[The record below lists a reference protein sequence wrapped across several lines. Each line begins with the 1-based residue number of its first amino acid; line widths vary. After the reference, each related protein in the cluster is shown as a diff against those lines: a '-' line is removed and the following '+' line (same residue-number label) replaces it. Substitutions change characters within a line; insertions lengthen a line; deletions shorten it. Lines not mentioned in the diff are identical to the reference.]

1 MKKVQDNM
9 GNYEHYKMYKS
20 GKNWV
25 YSAITVGMIATGVS
39 FITTNVHA
47 DTIKDNIQQSEQI
60 SSSKQTGQ
68 QSTVSLQTK
77 DNASSKENNLA
88 SSTNQSIN
96 ASNKEVTTASKAT
109 NETAS
114 ELGNRSNI
122 KNNSVN
128 AQKDSANTTNISN
141 NNKAGRITS
150 SLKNE
155 ANLKSD
161 SLNGERNST
170 SKQDT
175 PNNNVTAKVSSF
187 GIDQTKQRNNALVA
201 SKKINNDKQNMLSN
215 SNSGATAKVAINNND
230 SKKLTNN
237 IKNRSDVPARYLANA
252 KVKGPFTA
260 GVNQIIPFEAFGGD
274 GMLTRLLLNGSEKAA
289 WSDNGAGKNAAISPI
304 TGLKAGEYFYEV
316 DLGGNAKGKEGQA
329 LLDQLRSNGTKTY
342 DATVKIYG
350 VGADG
355 KADTTK
361 VVATKTGLKLSV
373 AGLTSNVKNTTKV
386 PAQYLANAKAK
397 GPFTA
402 GVNQVIPFEAF
413 GGDGMLT
420 RLLLNGSEKAAW
432 SDNGT
437 GKNAA
442 ISPITGLKAGEYFY
456 EVDLGGN
463 AKGKEGQ
470 ALLDQLRSNGT
481 KTYDATVKIYGVG
494 ADGKAD
500 TTKVV
505 ATKTGLKLSV
515 AGLTSNVKN
524 TTKVPAQYLANAK
537 AKGPFTAGVNQVIPF
552 EAFGGDGM
560 LTRLLLNG
568 SEKAAWSDNGTGK
581 NAAILP
587 ITGLKA
593 GEYFYEVDLGGNA
606 KGKEGQALLDQ
617 LRSNGT
623 KTYDATVKIYEVGAD
638 GKADTTKVVATKK
651 GLRITINVGKNNIT
665 TSESKN
671 NITDVQKFTSKNN
684 KEKQSNKNSTISGM
698 KETQSGKTNNSLMT
712 TNTNV
717 KKTDNRRMP
726 DQNNSHILNREVS
739 KNHSDKMDIQKESM
753 LPQTGEK
760 SNSILNIIGIALLG
774 LVALVGSVF
783 KLGKKKSD

>member
-1 MKKVQDNM
+1 MKKVQDNQ
-9 GNYEHYKMYKS
+9 GSIESYKRYKMYKS

-25 YSAITVGMIATGVS
+25 YSAIAVGTIATGIS
-39 FITTNVHA
+39 FTTTNVHA
-47 DTIKDNIQQSEQI
+47 DSIKNNIQQSEQI
-60 SSSKQTGQ
+60 SSSKQTEQ

-77 DNASSKENNLA
+77 DNTSSKENNPTSLMKPNT
-88 SSTNQSIN
+88 SD
-96 ASNKEVTTASKAT
+96 KEVTTANKT
-109 NETAS
+109 TKEKAS

-122 KNNSVN
+122 KNNAVN
-128 AQKDSANTTNISN
+128 AQKAPADATNISN
-141 NNKAGRITS
+141 DNKAGRITS
-150 SLKNE
+150 SLKNG
-155 ANLKSD
+155 ANLKGD

-187 GIDQTKQRNNALVA
+187 GIDQTKQRNNALVT
-201 SKKINNDKQNMLSN
+201 SKKITNNKQNMLSN
-215 SNSGATAKVAINNND
+215 SNSGVTVKTAKVALNNND

-237 IKNRSDVPARYLANA
+237 IKNRSD
-252 KVKGPFTA
+252 
-260 GVNQIIPFEAFGGD
+260 
-274 GMLTRLLLNGSEKAA
+274 
-289 WSDNGAGKNAAISPI
+289 
-304 TGLKAGEYFYEV
+304 
-316 DLGGNAKGKEGQA
+316 
-329 LLDQLRSNGTKTY
+329 
-342 DATVKIYG
+342 
-350 VGADG
+350 
-355 KADTTK
+355 
-361 VVATKTGLKLSV
+361 
-373 AGLTSNVKNTTKV
+373 
-386 PAQYLANAKAK
+386 
-397 GPFTA
+397 
-402 GVNQVIPFEAF
+402 
-413 GGDGMLT
+413 
-420 RLLLNGSEKAAW
+420 
-432 SDNGT
+432 
-437 GKNAA
+437 
-442 ISPITGLKAGEYFY
+442 
-456 EVDLGGN
+456 
-463 AKGKEGQ
+463 
-470 ALLDQLRSNGT
+470 
-481 KTYDATVKIYGVG
+481 
-494 ADGKAD
+494 
-500 TTKVV
+500 
-505 ATKTGLKLSV
+505 
-515 AGLTSNVKN
+515 
-524 TTKVPAQYLANAK
+524 VPAQYLANAK

-623 KTYDATVKIYEVGAD
+623 KTYDATVKIYGIGAD

>member
-1 MKKVQDNM
+1 MKKSQDNM
-9 GNYEHYKMYKS
+9 GNYERYKMYKS
-20 GKNWV
+20 GKNWT
-25 YSAITVGMIATGVS
+25 YSAIAVGMIATGIS
-39 FITTNVHA
+39 FTTTNVHA

-60 SSSKQTGQ
+60 SSSKQTEQ

-77 DNASSKENNLA
+77 DNASSKENNSA

-128 AQKDSANTTNISN
+128 EQKNSANTTNISN
-141 NNKAGRITS
+141 DDKAGRITS

-161 SLNGERNST
+161 SLNRGRNST

-175 PNNNVTAKVSSF
+175 PNNVTAKVGSF
-187 GIDQTKQRNNALVA
+187 RIDQTKQRNNAFIA
-201 SKKINNDKQNMLSN
+201 SKKITNSKQNMLSN
-215 SNSGATAKVAINNND
+215 SNSGATTKVAINNND

-237 IKNRSDVPARYLANA
+237 IKNISEVPA
-252 KVKGPFTA
+252 K
-260 GVNQIIPFEAFGGD
+260 
-274 GMLTRLLLNGSEKAA
+274 
-289 WSDNGAGKNAAISPI
+289 
-304 TGLKAGEYFYEV
+304 
-316 DLGGNAKGKEGQA
+316 
-329 LLDQLRSNGTKTY
+329 
-342 DATVKIYG
+342 
-350 VGADG
+350 
-355 KADTTK
+355 
-361 VVATKTGLKLSV
+361 
-373 AGLTSNVKNTTKV
+373 
-386 PAQYLANAKAK
+386 YLANAKAK

-437 GKNAA
+437 EKNAA
-442 ISPITGLKAGEYFY
+442 ILPITGLKAGEYFY
-456 EVDLGGN
+456 EVDLDGN
-463 AKGKEGQ
+463 VKGKEGQ

-500 TTKVV
+500 TSKVV
-505 ATKTGLKLSV
+505 ATKTGLKINV

-524 TTKVPAQYLANAK
+524 TIEVPAKYLANAK

-568 SEKAAWSDNGTGK
+568 SEKAAWSDNGTEK

-593 GEYFYEVDLGGNA
+593 GEYFYEVDLDGNV

-623 KTYDATVKIYEVGAD
+623 KTYDATVKIYGVGAD
-638 GKADTTKVVATKK
+638 GKADTSKVVATKT

-671 NITDVQKFTSKNN
+671 NITDVQKFTSKSN
-684 KEKQSNKNSTISGM
+684 KEKQSNKISTISEM
-698 KETQSGKTNNSLMT
+698 KETRSGKTNNSLII

-717 KKTDNRRMP
+717 KKADNRRMP
-726 DQNNSHILNREVS
+726 DQNNSHILNSEVS
-739 KNHSDKMDIQKESM
+739 QNHSDKMDIQKESM

-760 SNSILNIIGIALLG
+760 SNSFLNVIGIALLG

-783 KLGKKKSD
+783 KLGKKKDD

>member
-1 MKKVQDNM
+1 M
-9 GNYEHYKMYKS
+9 GNYERYKMYKS
-20 GKNWV
+20 GKNWT
-25 YSAITVGMIATGVS
+25 YSAIAVGMIATGIS
-39 FITTNVHA
+39 FTTTNVHA

-60 SSSKQTGQ
+60 SSSKQTEQ

-77 DNASSKENNLA
+77 DNASSKENNSA

-128 AQKDSANTTNISN
+128 EQKNSANTTNISN
-141 NNKAGRITS
+141 DDKAGRITS

-161 SLNGERNST
+161 SLNRGRNST

-175 PNNNVTAKVSSF
+175 PNNVTAKVGSF
-187 GIDQTKQRNNALVA
+187 RIDQTKQRNNAFIA
-201 SKKINNDKQNMLSN
+201 SKKITNSKQNMLSN
-215 SNSGATAKVAINNND
+215 SNSGATTKVAINNND

-237 IKNRSDVPARYLANA
+237 IKNISEVPA
-252 KVKGPFTA
+252 K
-260 GVNQIIPFEAFGGD
+260 
-274 GMLTRLLLNGSEKAA
+274 
-289 WSDNGAGKNAAISPI
+289 
-304 TGLKAGEYFYEV
+304 
-316 DLGGNAKGKEGQA
+316 
-329 LLDQLRSNGTKTY
+329 
-342 DATVKIYG
+342 
-350 VGADG
+350 
-355 KADTTK
+355 
-361 VVATKTGLKLSV
+361 
-373 AGLTSNVKNTTKV
+373 
-386 PAQYLANAKAK
+386 YLANAKAK

-437 GKNAA
+437 EKNAA
-442 ISPITGLKAGEYFY
+442 ILPITGLKAGEYFY
-456 EVDLGGN
+456 EVDLDGN
-463 AKGKEGQ
+463 VKGKEGQ

-500 TTKVV
+500 TSKVV
-505 ATKTGLKLSV
+505 ATKTGLKINV

-524 TTKVPAQYLANAK
+524 TIEVPAKYLANAK

-568 SEKAAWSDNGTGK
+568 SEKAAWSDNGTEK

-593 GEYFYEVDLGGNA
+593 GEYFYEVDLDGNV

-623 KTYDATVKIYEVGAD
+623 KTYDATVKIYGVGAD
-638 GKADTTKVVATKK
+638 GKADTSKVVATKT

-671 NITDVQKFTSKNN
+671 NITDVQKFTSKSN
-684 KEKQSNKNSTISGM
+684 KEKQSNKISTISEM
-698 KETQSGKTNNSLMT
+698 KETRSGKTNNSLII

-717 KKTDNRRMP
+717 KKADNRRMP
-726 DQNNSHILNREVS
+726 DQNNSHILNSEVS
-739 KNHSDKMDIQKESM
+739 QNHSDKMDIQKESM

-760 SNSILNIIGIALLG
+760 SNSFLNVIGIALLG

-783 KLGKKKSD
+783 KLGKKKDD

>member
-201 SKKINNDKQNMLSN
+201 SKKITNDKQNMLSN

-260 GVNQIIPFEAFGGD
+260 GVNQI
-274 GMLTRLLLNGSEKAA
+274 
-289 WSDNGAGKNAAISPI
+289 
-304 TGLKAGEYFYEV
+304 
-316 DLGGNAKGKEGQA
+316 
-329 LLDQLRSNGTKTY
+329 
-342 DATVKIYG
+342 
-350 VGADG
+350 
-355 KADTTK
+355 
-361 VVATKTGLKLSV
+361 
-373 AGLTSNVKNTTKV
+373 
-386 PAQYLANAKAK
+386 
-397 GPFTA
+397 
-402 GVNQVIPFEAF
+402 IPFEAF

-783 KLGKKKSD
+783 KLGKKKSN

>member
-1 MKKVQDNM
+1 MKKSQDNM
-9 GNYEHYKMYKS
+9 GNYERYKMYKS
-20 GKNWV
+20 GKNWT
-25 YSAITVGMIATGVS
+25 YSAIAVGMIATGIG
-39 FITTNVHA
+39 FTTTNVHA

-60 SSSKQTGQ
+60 SSSKQTEQ

-77 DNASSKENNLA
+77 DNASSKENNSA

-128 AQKDSANTTNISN
+128 EQKNPANTTNISN
-141 NNKAGRITS
+141 DDKAGRIIS

-161 SLNGERNST
+161 SLNRGRNST

-175 PNNNVTAKVSSF
+175 PNNVTAKVGSF
-187 GIDQTKQRNNALVA
+187 RIDQTKQRNNAFVA
-201 SKKINNDKQNMLSN
+201 SKKITNSKQNMLSN
-215 SNSGATAKVAINNND
+215 SNSGATTKVAINNND

-237 IKNRSDVPARYLANA
+237 IKNISEVPA
-252 KVKGPFTA
+252 K
-260 GVNQIIPFEAFGGD
+260 
-274 GMLTRLLLNGSEKAA
+274 
-289 WSDNGAGKNAAISPI
+289 
-304 TGLKAGEYFYEV
+304 
-316 DLGGNAKGKEGQA
+316 
-329 LLDQLRSNGTKTY
+329 
-342 DATVKIYG
+342 
-350 VGADG
+350 
-355 KADTTK
+355 
-361 VVATKTGLKLSV
+361 
-373 AGLTSNVKNTTKV
+373 
-386 PAQYLANAKAK
+386 YLANAKAK

-437 GKNAA
+437 EKNAA
-442 ISPITGLKAGEYFY
+442 ILPINGLKAGEYFY
-456 EVDLGGN
+456 EVDLDGN

-500 TTKVV
+500 TSKVV
-505 ATKTGLKLSV
+505 ATKTGLKINV
-515 AGLTSNVKN
+515 AGLTSNVKD
-524 TTKVPAQYLANAK
+524 TIEVPAKYLANAK

-593 GEYFYEVDLGGNA
+593 GEYFYEVDLDGNA

-623 KTYDATVKIYEVGAD
+623 KTYDATVKIYGVGAD
-638 GKADTTKVVATKK
+638 GKADTSKVVATKT

-671 NITDVQKFTSKNN
+671 NITDVQKFTSKSN
-684 KEKQSNKNSTISGM
+684 KEKQSNKISTISEI
-698 KETQSGKTNNSLMT
+698 KETRSGKTNNSLII

-717 KKTDNRRMP
+717 KKADNRRMP
-726 DQNNSHILNREVS
+726 DQNNSHILNSEVS
-739 KNHSDKMDIQKESM
+739 QNHSDKMDIQKESM

-760 SNSILNIIGIALLG
+760 SNSFLNVIGIALLG

-783 KLGKKKSD
+783 KLGKKKDD

>member
-1 MKKVQDNM
+1 MKKSQDNM
-9 GNYEHYKMYKS
+9 GNYERYKMYKS
-20 GKNWV
+20 GKNWT
-25 YSAITVGMIATGVS
+25 YSAIAVGMIATGIG
-39 FITTNVHA
+39 FTTTNVHA

-60 SSSKQTGQ
+60 SSSKQTEQ

-77 DNASSKENNLA
+77 DNASSKENNSA

-128 AQKDSANTTNISN
+128 EQKNSANTTNISN
-141 NNKAGRITS
+141 DDKAGRITS

-161 SLNGERNST
+161 SLNRGRNST

-175 PNNNVTAKVSSF
+175 PNNVTAKVGSF
-187 GIDQTKQRNNALVA
+187 RIDQTKQRNNAFVA
-201 SKKINNDKQNMLSN
+201 SKKITNSKQNMLSN
-215 SNSGATAKVAINNND
+215 SNSGATTKVAINNND

-237 IKNRSDVPARYLANA
+237 IKNISEVPA
-252 KVKGPFTA
+252 K
-260 GVNQIIPFEAFGGD
+260 
-274 GMLTRLLLNGSEKAA
+274 
-289 WSDNGAGKNAAISPI
+289 
-304 TGLKAGEYFYEV
+304 
-316 DLGGNAKGKEGQA
+316 
-329 LLDQLRSNGTKTY
+329 
-342 DATVKIYG
+342 
-350 VGADG
+350 
-355 KADTTK
+355 
-361 VVATKTGLKLSV
+361 
-373 AGLTSNVKNTTKV
+373 
-386 PAQYLANAKAK
+386 YLANAKAK

-437 GKNAA
+437 EKNAA
-442 ISPITGLKAGEYFY
+442 ILPINGLKAGEYFY
-456 EVDLGGN
+456 EVDLDGN
-463 AKGKEGQ
+463 VKGKEGQ

-500 TTKVV
+500 TSKVV
-505 ATKTGLKLSV
+505 ATKTGLKINV
-515 AGLTSNVKN
+515 AGLTSNVKD
-524 TTKVPAQYLANAK
+524 TIEVPAKYLANAK

-568 SEKAAWSDNGTGK
+568 SEKAAWSDNGTEK

-587 ITGLKA
+587 INGLKA
-593 GEYFYEVDLGGNA
+593 GEYFYEVDLDGNV

-623 KTYDATVKIYEVGAD
+623 KTYDATVKIYGVGAD
-638 GKADTTKVVATKK
+638 GKADTSKVVATKT

-671 NITDVQKFTSKNN
+671 NITDVQKFTSKSN
-684 KEKQSNKNSTISGM
+684 KEKQSNKISTISEM
-698 KETQSGKTNNSLMT
+698 KETRSGKTNNSLII

-717 KKTDNRRMP
+717 KKADNRRMP
-726 DQNNSHILNREVS
+726 DQNNSHILNSEVS
-739 KNHSDKMDIQKESM
+739 QNHSDKMDIQKESM

-760 SNSILNIIGIALLG
+760 SNSFLNVIGIALLG

-783 KLGKKKSD
+783 KLGKKKDD

>member
-1 MKKVQDNM
+1 MKKSQDNM
-9 GNYEHYKMYKS
+9 GNYERYKMYKS
-20 GKNWV
+20 GKNWT
-25 YSAITVGMIATGVS
+25 YSAIAVGMIATGIG
-39 FITTNVHA
+39 FTTTNVHA

-60 SSSKQTGQ
+60 SSSKQTEQ

-77 DNASSKENNLA
+77 DNASSKENNSA

-128 AQKDSANTTNISN
+128 EQKNSANTTNISN
-141 NNKAGRITS
+141 DDKAGRITS

-161 SLNGERNST
+161 SLNRGRNST

-175 PNNNVTAKVSSF
+175 PNNVTAKVGSF
-187 GIDQTKQRNNALVA
+187 RIDQTKQRNNAFVA
-201 SKKINNDKQNMLSN
+201 SKKITNSKQNMLSN
-215 SNSGATAKVAINNND
+215 SNSGATTKVAINNND

-237 IKNRSDVPARYLANA
+237 IKNISEVPA
-252 KVKGPFTA
+252 K
-260 GVNQIIPFEAFGGD
+260 
-274 GMLTRLLLNGSEKAA
+274 
-289 WSDNGAGKNAAISPI
+289 
-304 TGLKAGEYFYEV
+304 
-316 DLGGNAKGKEGQA
+316 
-329 LLDQLRSNGTKTY
+329 
-342 DATVKIYG
+342 
-350 VGADG
+350 
-355 KADTTK
+355 
-361 VVATKTGLKLSV
+361 
-373 AGLTSNVKNTTKV
+373 
-386 PAQYLANAKAK
+386 YLANAKAK

-437 GKNAA
+437 EKNAA
-442 ISPITGLKAGEYFY
+442 ILPINGLKAGEYFY
-456 EVDLGGN
+456 EVDLDGN
-463 AKGKEGQ
+463 VKGKEGQ

-500 TTKVV
+500 TSKVV
-505 ATKTGLKLSV
+505 ATKTGLKINV
-515 AGLTSNVKN
+515 AGLTSNVKD
-524 TTKVPAQYLANAK
+524 TIEVPAKYLANAK

-587 ITGLKA
+587 INGLKA
-593 GEYFYEVDLGGNA
+593 GEYFYEVDLDGNV

-623 KTYDATVKIYEVGAD
+623 KTYDATVKIYGVGAD
-638 GKADTTKVVATKK
+638 GKADTSKVVATKT

-671 NITDVQKFTSKNN
+671 NITDVQKFTSKSN
-684 KEKQSNKNSTISGM
+684 KEKQSNKISTISEM
-698 KETQSGKTNNSLMT
+698 KETRSGKTNNSLII

-717 KKTDNRRMP
+717 KKADNRRMP
-726 DQNNSHILNREVS
+726 DQNNSHILNSEVS
-739 KNHSDKMDIQKESM
+739 QNHSDKMDIQKESM

-760 SNSILNIIGIALLG
+760 SNSFLNVIGIALLG

-783 KLGKKKSD
+783 KLGKKKDD

>member
-1 MKKVQDNM
+1 MKKSQDNM
-9 GNYEHYKMYKS
+9 GNYERYKMYKS
-20 GKNWV
+20 GKNWT
-25 YSAITVGMIATGVS
+25 YSAIAVGMIATGIG
-39 FITTNVHA
+39 FTTTNVHA

-60 SSSKQTGQ
+60 SSSKQTEQ

-77 DNASSKENNLA
+77 DNASSKENNSA

-128 AQKDSANTTNISN
+128 EQKNPANTTNISN
-141 NNKAGRITS
+141 DDKAGRIIS

-161 SLNGERNST
+161 SLNRGRNST

-175 PNNNVTAKVSSF
+175 PNNVTAKVGSF
-187 GIDQTKQRNNALVA
+187 RIDQTKQRNNAFVA
-201 SKKINNDKQNMLSN
+201 SKKITNSKQNMLSN
-215 SNSGATAKVAINNND
+215 SNSGATTKVAINNND

-237 IKNRSDVPARYLANA
+237 IKNISEVPA
-252 KVKGPFTA
+252 K
-260 GVNQIIPFEAFGGD
+260 
-274 GMLTRLLLNGSEKAA
+274 
-289 WSDNGAGKNAAISPI
+289 
-304 TGLKAGEYFYEV
+304 
-316 DLGGNAKGKEGQA
+316 
-329 LLDQLRSNGTKTY
+329 
-342 DATVKIYG
+342 
-350 VGADG
+350 
-355 KADTTK
+355 
-361 VVATKTGLKLSV
+361 
-373 AGLTSNVKNTTKV
+373 
-386 PAQYLANAKAK
+386 YLANAKAK

-437 GKNAA
+437 EKNAA
-442 ISPITGLKAGEYFY
+442 ILPINGLKAGEYFY
-456 EVDLGGN
+456 EVDLDGN

-500 TTKVV
+500 TSKVV
-505 ATKTGLKLSV
+505 ATKTGLKINV
-515 AGLTSNVKN
+515 AGLTSNVKD
-524 TTKVPAQYLANAK
+524 TIEVPAKYLANAK

-552 EAFGGDGM
+552 KAFGGDGM

-568 SEKAAWSDNGTGK
+568 SEKAAWSDNGTEK

-587 ITGLKA
+587 INGLKA
-593 GEYFYEVDLGGNA
+593 GEYFYEVDLDGNA

-623 KTYDATVKIYEVGAD
+623 KTYDATVKIYGVGAD
-638 GKADTTKVVATKK
+638 GKADTSKVVATKT

-671 NITDVQKFTSKNN
+671 NITDVQKFTSKSN
-684 KEKQSNKNSTISGM
+684 KEKQSNKISTISEM
-698 KETQSGKTNNSLMT
+698 KETRSGKTNNSLII

-717 KKTDNRRMP
+717 KKADNRRMP
-726 DQNNSHILNREVS
+726 DQNNSHILNSEVS
-739 KNHSDKMDIQKESM
+739 QNHSDKMDIQKESM

-760 SNSILNIIGIALLG
+760 SNSFLNVIGIALLG

-783 KLGKKKSD
+783 KLGKKKDD

>member
-1 MKKVQDNM
+1 M
-9 GNYEHYKMYKS
+9 GNYERYKMYKS
-20 GKNWV
+20 GKNWT
-25 YSAITVGMIATGVS
+25 YSAIAVGMIATGIG
-39 FITTNVHA
+39 FTTTNVHA

-60 SSSKQTGQ
+60 SSSKQTEQ

-77 DNASSKENNLA
+77 DNASSKENNSA

-128 AQKDSANTTNISN
+128 EQKNSANTTNISN
-141 NNKAGRITS
+141 DDKAGRITS

-161 SLNGERNST
+161 SLNRGRNST

-175 PNNNVTAKVSSF
+175 PNNVTAKVGSF
-187 GIDQTKQRNNALVA
+187 RIDQTKQRNNAFVA
-201 SKKINNDKQNMLSN
+201 SKKITNSKQNMLSN
-215 SNSGATAKVAINNND
+215 SNSGATTKVAINNND

-237 IKNRSDVPARYLANA
+237 IKNISEVPA
-252 KVKGPFTA
+252 K
-260 GVNQIIPFEAFGGD
+260 
-274 GMLTRLLLNGSEKAA
+274 
-289 WSDNGAGKNAAISPI
+289 
-304 TGLKAGEYFYEV
+304 
-316 DLGGNAKGKEGQA
+316 
-329 LLDQLRSNGTKTY
+329 
-342 DATVKIYG
+342 
-350 VGADG
+350 
-355 KADTTK
+355 
-361 VVATKTGLKLSV
+361 
-373 AGLTSNVKNTTKV
+373 
-386 PAQYLANAKAK
+386 YLANAKAK

-437 GKNAA
+437 EKNAA
-442 ISPITGLKAGEYFY
+442 ILPITGLKAGEYFY
-456 EVDLGGN
+456 EVDLDGN
-463 AKGKEGQ
+463 VKGKEGQ

-500 TTKVV
+500 TSKVV
-505 ATKTGLKLSV
+505 ATKTGLKINV
-515 AGLTSNVKN
+515 AGLTSNVKD
-524 TTKVPAQYLANAK
+524 TIEVPAKYLANAK

-568 SEKAAWSDNGTGK
+568 SEKAAWSDNGTEK

-593 GEYFYEVDLGGNA
+593 GEYFYEVDLDGNV

-623 KTYDATVKIYEVGAD
+623 KTYDATVKIYGVGAD
-638 GKADTTKVVATKK
+638 GKADTSKVVATKT

-671 NITDVQKFTSKNN
+671 NITDVQKFTSKSN
-684 KEKQSNKNSTISGM
+684 KEKQSNKISTISEM
-698 KETQSGKTNNSLMT
+698 KETRSGKTNNSLII

-717 KKTDNRRMP
+717 KKADNRRMP
-726 DQNNSHILNREVS
+726 DQNNSHILNSEVS
-739 KNHSDKMDIQKESM
+739 QNHSDKMDIQKESM

-760 SNSILNIIGIALLG
+760 SNSFLNVIGIALLG

-783 KLGKKKSD
+783 KLGKKKDD

>member
-1 MKKVQDNM
+1 M
-9 GNYEHYKMYKS
+9 GNYERYKIYKS
-20 GKNWV
+20 GKNWT
-25 YSAITVGMIATGVS
+25 YSAIAVGMIATGIG
-39 FITTNVHA
+39 FTTTNVHA

-60 SSSKQTGQ
+60 SSSKQTEQ

-77 DNASSKENNLA
+77 DNASSKENNSA

-128 AQKDSANTTNISN
+128 EQKNPANTTNISN
-141 NNKAGRITS
+141 DDKAGRIIS

-161 SLNGERNST
+161 SLNRGRNST

-175 PNNNVTAKVSSF
+175 PNNVTAKVGSF
-187 GIDQTKQRNNALVA
+187 RIDQTKQRNNAFVA
-201 SKKINNDKQNMLSN
+201 SKKITNSKQNMLSN
-215 SNSGATAKVAINNND
+215 SNSGATTKVAINNND

-237 IKNRSDVPARYLANA
+237 IKNISEVPA
-252 KVKGPFTA
+252 K
-260 GVNQIIPFEAFGGD
+260 
-274 GMLTRLLLNGSEKAA
+274 
-289 WSDNGAGKNAAISPI
+289 
-304 TGLKAGEYFYEV
+304 
-316 DLGGNAKGKEGQA
+316 
-329 LLDQLRSNGTKTY
+329 
-342 DATVKIYG
+342 
-350 VGADG
+350 
-355 KADTTK
+355 
-361 VVATKTGLKLSV
+361 
-373 AGLTSNVKNTTKV
+373 
-386 PAQYLANAKAK
+386 YLANAKAK

-437 GKNAA
+437 EKNAA
-442 ISPITGLKAGEYFY
+442 ILPINGLKAGEYFY
-456 EVDLGGN
+456 EVDLDGN

-500 TTKVV
+500 TSKVV
-505 ATKTGLKLSV
+505 ATKTGLKINV
-515 AGLTSNVKN
+515 AGLTSNVKD
-524 TTKVPAQYLANAK
+524 TIEVPAKYLANAK

-568 SEKAAWSDNGTGK
+568 SEKAAWSDNGTEK

-587 ITGLKA
+587 INGLKA
-593 GEYFYEVDLGGNA
+593 GEYFYEVDLDGNA

-623 KTYDATVKIYEVGAD
+623 KTYDATVKIYGVGAD
-638 GKADTTKVVATKK
+638 GKADTSKVVATKT

-671 NITDVQKFTSKNN
+671 NITDVQKFTSKSN
-684 KEKQSNKNSTISGM
+684 KEKQSNKISTISEM
-698 KETQSGKTNNSLMT
+698 KETRSGKTNNSLII

-717 KKTDNRRMP
+717 KKADNRRMP
-726 DQNNSHILNREVS
+726 DQNNSHILNSEVS
-739 KNHSDKMDIQKESM
+739 QNHSDKMDIQKESM

-760 SNSILNIIGIALLG
+760 SNSFLNVIGIALLG

-783 KLGKKKSD
+783 KLGKKKDD

>member
-1 MKKVQDNM
+1 M
-9 GNYEHYKMYKS
+9 GNYERYKMYKS
-20 GKNWV
+20 GKNWT
-25 YSAITVGMIATGVS
+25 YSAIAVGMIATGIG
-39 FITTNVHA
+39 FTTTNVHA

-60 SSSKQTGQ
+60 SSSKQTEQ

-77 DNASSKENNLA
+77 DNASSKENNSA

-128 AQKDSANTTNISN
+128 EQKNPANTTNISN
-141 NNKAGRITS
+141 DDKAGRIIS

-161 SLNGERNST
+161 SLNRGRNST

-175 PNNNVTAKVSSF
+175 PNNVTAKVGSF
-187 GIDQTKQRNNALVA
+187 RIDQTKQRNNAFVA
-201 SKKINNDKQNMLSN
+201 SKKITNSKQNMLSN
-215 SNSGATAKVAINNND
+215 SNSGATTKVAINNND

-237 IKNRSDVPARYLANA
+237 IKNISEVPA
-252 KVKGPFTA
+252 K
-260 GVNQIIPFEAFGGD
+260 
-274 GMLTRLLLNGSEKAA
+274 
-289 WSDNGAGKNAAISPI
+289 
-304 TGLKAGEYFYEV
+304 
-316 DLGGNAKGKEGQA
+316 
-329 LLDQLRSNGTKTY
+329 
-342 DATVKIYG
+342 
-350 VGADG
+350 
-355 KADTTK
+355 
-361 VVATKTGLKLSV
+361 
-373 AGLTSNVKNTTKV
+373 
-386 PAQYLANAKAK
+386 YLANAKAK

-437 GKNAA
+437 ENNAA
-442 ISPITGLKAGEYFY
+442 ILPINGLKAGEYFY
-456 EVDLGGN
+456 EVDLDGN

-500 TTKVV
+500 TSKVV
-505 ATKTGLKLSV
+505 ATKTGLKINV
-515 AGLTSNVKN
+515 AGLTSNVKD
-524 TTKVPAQYLANAK
+524 TIEVPAKYLANAK

-568 SEKAAWSDNGTGK
+568 SEKAAWSDNGTEN

-587 ITGLKA
+587 INGLKA
-593 GEYFYEVDLGGNA
+593 GEYFYEVDLDGNA

-623 KTYDATVKIYEVGAD
+623 KTYDATVKIYGVGAD
-638 GKADTTKVVATKK
+638 GKADTSKVVATKT

-671 NITDVQKFTSKNN
+671 NITDVQKFTSKSN
-684 KEKQSNKNSTISGM
+684 KEKQSNKISTISEM
-698 KETQSGKTNNSLMT
+698 KETRSGKTNNSLII

-717 KKTDNRRMP
+717 KKADNRRMP
-726 DQNNSHILNREVS
+726 DQNNSHILNSEVS
-739 KNHSDKMDIQKESM
+739 QNHSDKMDIQKESM

-760 SNSILNIIGIALLG
+760 SNSFLNVIGIALLG

-783 KLGKKKSD
+783 KLGKKKDD

>member
-1 MKKVQDNM
+1 MKKSQDNM
-9 GNYEHYKMYKS
+9 GNYERYKMYKS
-20 GKNWV
+20 GKNWT
-25 YSAITVGMIATGVS
+25 YSAIAVGMIATGIG
-39 FITTNVHA
+39 FTTTNVHA

-60 SSSKQTGQ
+60 SSSKQTEQ

-77 DNASSKENNLA
+77 DNASSKENNSA

-128 AQKDSANTTNISN
+128 EQKNPANTTNISN
-141 NNKAGRITS
+141 DDKAGRIIS

-161 SLNGERNST
+161 SLNRGRNST

-175 PNNNVTAKVSSF
+175 PNNVTAKVGSF
-187 GIDQTKQRNNALVA
+187 RIDQTKQRNNAFVA
-201 SKKINNDKQNMLSN
+201 SKKITNSKQNMLSN
-215 SNSGATAKVAINNND
+215 SNSGATTKVAINNND

-237 IKNRSDVPARYLANA
+237 IKNISEVPA
-252 KVKGPFTA
+252 K
-260 GVNQIIPFEAFGGD
+260 
-274 GMLTRLLLNGSEKAA
+274 
-289 WSDNGAGKNAAISPI
+289 
-304 TGLKAGEYFYEV
+304 
-316 DLGGNAKGKEGQA
+316 
-329 LLDQLRSNGTKTY
+329 
-342 DATVKIYG
+342 
-350 VGADG
+350 
-355 KADTTK
+355 
-361 VVATKTGLKLSV
+361 
-373 AGLTSNVKNTTKV
+373 
-386 PAQYLANAKAK
+386 YLANAKAK

-437 GKNAA
+437 EKNAA
-442 ISPITGLKAGEYFY
+442 ILPINGLKAGEYFY
-456 EVDLGGN
+456 EVDLDGN

-500 TTKVV
+500 TSKVV
-505 ATKTGLKLSV
+505 ATKTGLKINV

-524 TTKVPAQYLANAK
+524 TIEVPAKYLANAK

-568 SEKAAWSDNGTGK
+568 SEKAAWSDNGTEK

-587 ITGLKA
+587 INGLKA
-593 GEYFYEVDLGGNA
+593 GEYFYEVDLDGNA

-623 KTYDATVKIYEVGAD
+623 KTYDATVKIYGVGAD
-638 GKADTTKVVATKK
+638 GKADTSKVVATKT

-671 NITDVQKFTSKNN
+671 NITDVQKFTSKSN
-684 KEKQSNKNSTISGM
+684 KEKQSNKISTISEM
-698 KETQSGKTNNSLMT
+698 KETRSGKTNNSLII

-717 KKTDNRRMP
+717 KKADNRRMP
-726 DQNNSHILNREVS
+726 DQNNSHILNSEVS
-739 KNHSDKMDIQKESM
+739 QNHSDKMDIQKESM

-760 SNSILNIIGIALLG
+760 SNSFLNVIGIALLG

-783 KLGKKKSD
+783 KLGKKKDD

>member
-1 MKKVQDNM
+1 M
-9 GNYEHYKMYKS
+9 GNYERYKMYKS
-20 GKNWV
+20 GKNWT
-25 YSAITVGMIATGVS
+25 YSAIAVGMIATGIG
-39 FITTNVHA
+39 FTTTNVHA

-60 SSSKQTGQ
+60 SSSKQTEQ

-77 DNASSKENNLA
+77 DNASSKENNSA

-128 AQKDSANTTNISN
+128 EQKNPANTTNISN
-141 NNKAGRITS
+141 DDKAGRIIS

-161 SLNGERNST
+161 SLNRGRNST

-175 PNNNVTAKVSSF
+175 PNNVTAKVGSF
-187 GIDQTKQRNNALVA
+187 RIDQTKQRNNAFVA
-201 SKKINNDKQNMLSN
+201 SKKITNSKQNMLSN
-215 SNSGATAKVAINNND
+215 SNSGATTKVAINNND

-237 IKNRSDVPARYLANA
+237 IKNISEVPA
-252 KVKGPFTA
+252 K
-260 GVNQIIPFEAFGGD
+260 
-274 GMLTRLLLNGSEKAA
+274 
-289 WSDNGAGKNAAISPI
+289 
-304 TGLKAGEYFYEV
+304 
-316 DLGGNAKGKEGQA
+316 
-329 LLDQLRSNGTKTY
+329 
-342 DATVKIYG
+342 
-350 VGADG
+350 
-355 KADTTK
+355 
-361 VVATKTGLKLSV
+361 
-373 AGLTSNVKNTTKV
+373 
-386 PAQYLANAKAK
+386 YLANAKAK

-437 GKNAA
+437 EKNAA
-442 ISPITGLKAGEYFY
+442 ILPINGLKAGEYFY
-456 EVDLGGN
+456 EVDLDGN

-500 TTKVV
+500 TSKVV
-505 ATKTGLKLSV
+505 ATKTGLKINV
-515 AGLTSNVKN
+515 AGLTSNVKD
-524 TTKVPAQYLANAK
+524 TIEVPAKYLANAK

-593 GEYFYEVDLGGNA
+593 GEYFYEVDLDGNA

-623 KTYDATVKIYEVGAD
+623 KTYDATVKIYGVGAD
-638 GKADTTKVVATKK
+638 GKADTSKVVATKT

-671 NITDVQKFTSKNN
+671 NITDVQKFTSKSN
-684 KEKQSNKNSTISGM
+684 KEKQSNKISTISEI
-698 KETQSGKTNNSLMT
+698 KETRSGKTNNSLII

-717 KKTDNRRMP
+717 KKADNRRMP
-726 DQNNSHILNREVS
+726 DQNNSHILNSEVS
-739 KNHSDKMDIQKESM
+739 QNHSDKMDIQKESM

-760 SNSILNIIGIALLG
+760 SNSFLNVIGIALLG

-783 KLGKKKSD
+783 KLGKKKDD

>member
-201 SKKINNDKQNMLSN
+201 SKKITNDKQNMLSN

-442 ISPITGLKAGEYFY
+442 I
-456 EVDLGGN
+456 
-463 AKGKEGQ
+463 
-470 ALLDQLRSNGT
+470 
-481 KTYDATVKIYGVG
+481 
-494 ADGKAD
+494 
-500 TTKVV
+500 
-505 ATKTGLKLSV
+505 
-515 AGLTSNVKN
+515 
-524 TTKVPAQYLANAK
+524 
-537 AKGPFTAGVNQVIPF
+537 
-552 EAFGGDGM
+552 
-560 LTRLLLNG
+560 
-568 SEKAAWSDNGTGK
+568 
-581 NAAILP
+581 LP
-587 ITGLKA
+587 NTGLKA

>member
-1 MKKVQDNM
+1 M
-9 GNYEHYKMYKS
+9 GNYERYKMYKS
-20 GKNWV
+20 GKNWT
-25 YSAITVGMIATGVS
+25 YSAIAVGMIATGIG
-39 FITTNVHA
+39 FTTTNVHA

-60 SSSKQTGQ
+60 SSSKQTEQ

-77 DNASSKENNLA
+77 DNASSKENNSA

-128 AQKDSANTTNISN
+128 EQKNSANTTNISN
-141 NNKAGRITS
+141 DDKAGRIIS

-161 SLNGERNST
+161 SLNRGRNST

-175 PNNNVTAKVSSF
+175 PNNVTAKVGSF
-187 GIDQTKQRNNALVA
+187 RIDQTKQRNNAFVA
-201 SKKINNDKQNMLSN
+201 SKKITNSKQNMLSN
-215 SNSGATAKVAINNND
+215 SNSGATTKVAINNND

-237 IKNRSDVPARYLANA
+237 IKNISEVPA
-252 KVKGPFTA
+252 K
-260 GVNQIIPFEAFGGD
+260 
-274 GMLTRLLLNGSEKAA
+274 
-289 WSDNGAGKNAAISPI
+289 
-304 TGLKAGEYFYEV
+304 
-316 DLGGNAKGKEGQA
+316 
-329 LLDQLRSNGTKTY
+329 
-342 DATVKIYG
+342 
-350 VGADG
+350 
-355 KADTTK
+355 
-361 VVATKTGLKLSV
+361 
-373 AGLTSNVKNTTKV
+373 
-386 PAQYLANAKAK
+386 YLANAKAK

-437 GKNAA
+437 EKNAA
-442 ISPITGLKAGEYFY
+442 ILPITGLKAGEYFY
-456 EVDLGGN
+456 EVDLDGN

-481 KTYDATVKIYGVG
+481 KTYDATVKIYRVG

-500 TTKVV
+500 TSKVV
-505 ATKTGLKLSV
+505 ATKTGLKINV

-524 TTKVPAQYLANAK
+524 TIEVPAKYLANAK

-568 SEKAAWSDNGTGK
+568 SEKAAWSDNGTEK

-593 GEYFYEVDLGGNA
+593 GEYFYEVDLDGNA

-623 KTYDATVKIYEVGAD
+623 KTYDATVKIYRVGAD
-638 GKADTTKVVATKK
+638 GKADTSKVVATKT

-671 NITDVQKFTSKNN
+671 NITDVQKFTSKSN
-684 KEKQSNKNSTISGM
+684 KEKQSNKISTISEI
-698 KETQSGKTNNSLMT
+698 KETRSGKTNNSLII

-717 KKTDNRRMP
+717 KKADNRRMP
-726 DQNNSHILNREVS
+726 DQNNSHILNSEVS
-739 KNHSDKMDIQKESM
+739 QNHSDKMDIQKESM

-760 SNSILNIIGIALLG
+760 SNSFLNVIGIALLG

-783 KLGKKKSD
+783 KLGKKKDD

>member
-1 MKKVQDNM
+1 MKKSQDNM
-9 GNYEHYKMYKS
+9 GNYERYKMYKS
-20 GKNWV
+20 GKNWT
-25 YSAITVGMIATGVS
+25 YSAIAVGMIATGIG
-39 FITTNVHA
+39 FTTTNVHA

-60 SSSKQTGQ
+60 SSSKQTEQ

-77 DNASSKENNLA
+77 DNASSKENNSA

-128 AQKDSANTTNISN
+128 EQKNSANTTNISN
-141 NNKAGRITS
+141 DDKAGRITS

-155 ANLKSD
+155 TNLKSD
-161 SLNGERNST
+161 SLNRGRNST

-175 PNNNVTAKVSSF
+175 PNNVTAKVGSF
-187 GIDQTKQRNNALVA
+187 RIDQTKQINNAFIA
-201 SKKINNDKQNMLSN
+201 SKKITNSKQNMLSN
-215 SNSGATAKVAINNND
+215 SNSGATTKVAINNND

-237 IKNRSDVPARYLANA
+237 IKNISEVPA
-252 KVKGPFTA
+252 K
-260 GVNQIIPFEAFGGD
+260 
-274 GMLTRLLLNGSEKAA
+274 
-289 WSDNGAGKNAAISPI
+289 
-304 TGLKAGEYFYEV
+304 
-316 DLGGNAKGKEGQA
+316 
-329 LLDQLRSNGTKTY
+329 
-342 DATVKIYG
+342 
-350 VGADG
+350 
-355 KADTTK
+355 
-361 VVATKTGLKLSV
+361 
-373 AGLTSNVKNTTKV
+373 
-386 PAQYLANAKAK
+386 YLANAKAK

-437 GKNAA
+437 EKNAA
-442 ISPITGLKAGEYFY
+442 ILPINGLKAGEYFY
-456 EVDLGGN
+456 EVDLDGN

-500 TTKVV
+500 TSKVV
-505 ATKTGLKLSV
+505 ATKTGLKINV
-515 AGLTSNVKN
+515 AGLTSNVKD
-524 TTKVPAQYLANAK
+524 TIEVPAKYLANAK

-587 ITGLKA
+587 INGLKA
-593 GEYFYEVDLGGNA
+593 GEYFYEVDLDGNA

-623 KTYDATVKIYEVGAD
+623 KTYDATVKIYGVGAD
-638 GKADTTKVVATKK
+638 GKADTSKVVATKT

-671 NITDVQKFTSKNN
+671 NITDVQKFTSKSN
-684 KEKQSNKNSTISGM
+684 KEKQSNKISTISEI
-698 KETQSGKTNNSLMT
+698 KETRSGKTNNSLII
-712 TNTNV
+712 TNINV
-717 KKTDNRRMP
+717 KKADNRRMP
-726 DQNNSHILNREVS
+726 DQNNSHILNSEVS
-739 KNHSDKMDIQKESM
+739 QNHSDKMDIQKESM

-760 SNSILNIIGIALLG
+760 SNSFLNVIGIALLG

-783 KLGKKKSD
+783 KLGKKKDD

>member
-1 MKKVQDNM
+1 MKKSQDNM
-9 GNYEHYKMYKS
+9 GNYERYKMYKS
-20 GKNWV
+20 GKNWT
-25 YSAITVGMIATGVS
+25 YSAIAVGMIATGIS
-39 FITTNVHA
+39 FTTTNVHA

-60 SSSKQTGQ
+60 SSSKQTEQ

-77 DNASSKENNLA
+77 DNASSKENNSA

-128 AQKDSANTTNISN
+128 EQKNSANTTNISN
-141 NNKAGRITS
+141 DDKAGRITS

-161 SLNGERNST
+161 SLNRGRNST

-175 PNNNVTAKVSSF
+175 PNNVTAKVGSF
-187 GIDQTKQRNNALVA
+187 RIDQTKQRNNAFIA
-201 SKKINNDKQNMLSN
+201 SKKITNSKQNMLSN
-215 SNSGATAKVAINNND
+215 SNSGATTKVAINNND

-237 IKNRSDVPARYLANA
+237 IKNISEVPAKYLANA
-252 KVKGPFTA
+252 KAKGPFTA
-260 GVNQIIPFEAFGGD
+260 GVNQVIPFEVFGGD

-289 WSDNGAGKNAAISPI
+289 WSDNGTEKNAAILPI

-316 DLGGNAKGKEGQA
+316 DLDGNVKGKEGQA
-329 LLDQLRSNGTKTY
+329 LLDQLRSNGTKAY

-355 KADTTK
+355 KADTSK
-361 VVATKTGLKLSV
+361 VVATKTGLKINV
-373 AGLTSNVKNTTKV
+373 AGLTSNVKNTIEV
-386 PAQYLANAKAK
+386 PAKYLANAKAK

-437 GKNAA
+437 EKNAA
-442 ISPITGLKAGEYFY
+442 ILPINGLKAGEYFY
-456 EVDLGGN
+456 EVDLDGN

-500 TTKVV
+500 TSKVV
-505 ATKTGLKLSV
+505 ATKT
-515 AGLTSNVKN
+515 
-524 TTKVPAQYLANAK
+524 
-537 AKGPFTAGVNQVIPF
+537 
-552 EAFGGDGM
+552 
-560 LTRLLLNG
+560 
-568 SEKAAWSDNGTGK
+568 
-581 NAAILP
+581 
-587 ITGLKA
+587 
-593 GEYFYEVDLGGNA
+593 
-606 KGKEGQALLDQ
+606 
-617 LRSNGT
+617 
-623 KTYDATVKIYEVGAD
+623 
-638 GKADTTKVVATKK
+638 

-671 NITDVQKFTSKNN
+671 NITDVQKFTSKSN
-684 KEKQSNKNSTISGM
+684 KEKQSNKISTISEM
-698 KETQSGKTNNSLMT
+698 KETRSGKTNNSLII

-717 KKTDNRRMP
+717 KKADNRRMP
-726 DQNNSHILNREVS
+726 DQNNSHILNSEVS
-739 KNHSDKMDIQKESM
+739 QNHSDKMDIQKESM

-760 SNSILNIIGIALLG
+760 SNSFLNVIGIALLG

-783 KLGKKKSD
+783 KLGKKKDD

>member
-1 MKKVQDNM
+1 MKKSQDNM
-9 GNYEHYKMYKS
+9 GNYERYKMYKS
-20 GKNWV
+20 GKNWT
-25 YSAITVGMIATGVS
+25 YSAIAVGMIATGIS
-39 FITTNVHA
+39 FTTNNVHA

-60 SSSKQTGQ
+60 SSSKQTEQ

-77 DNASSKENNLA
+77 DNASSKENNSA

-128 AQKDSANTTNISN
+128 EQKNSANTTNISN
-141 NNKAGRITS
+141 DDKAGRIIS

-161 SLNGERNST
+161 SLNRGRNST

-175 PNNNVTAKVSSF
+175 PNNVTAKVGSF
-187 GIDQTKQRNNALVA
+187 RIDQTKQRNNAFVA
-201 SKKINNDKQNMLSN
+201 SKKITNSKQNMLSN
-215 SNSGATAKVAINNND
+215 SNSGATTKVAINNND

-237 IKNRSDVPARYLANA
+237 IKNISEVPA
-252 KVKGPFTA
+252 K
-260 GVNQIIPFEAFGGD
+260 
-274 GMLTRLLLNGSEKAA
+274 
-289 WSDNGAGKNAAISPI
+289 
-304 TGLKAGEYFYEV
+304 
-316 DLGGNAKGKEGQA
+316 
-329 LLDQLRSNGTKTY
+329 
-342 DATVKIYG
+342 
-350 VGADG
+350 
-355 KADTTK
+355 
-361 VVATKTGLKLSV
+361 
-373 AGLTSNVKNTTKV
+373 
-386 PAQYLANAKAK
+386 YLANAKAK

-437 GKNAA
+437 EKNAA
-442 ISPITGLKAGEYFY
+442 ILPINGLKAGEYFY
-456 EVDLGGN
+456 EVDLDGN

-500 TTKVV
+500 TSKVV
-505 ATKTGLKLSV
+505 ATKTGLKINV
-515 AGLTSNVKN
+515 AGLTSNVKD
-524 TTKVPAQYLANAK
+524 TIEVPAKYLANAK

-587 ITGLKA
+587 INGLKA
-593 GEYFYEVDLGGNA
+593 GEYFYEVDLDGNA

-623 KTYDATVKIYEVGAD
+623 KTYDATVKIYGVGAD
-638 GKADTTKVVATKK
+638 GKADTSKVVATKT

-671 NITDVQKFTSKNN
+671 NITDVQKFTSKSN
-684 KEKQSNKNSTISGM
+684 KEKQSNKISTISEM
-698 KETQSGKTNNSLMT
+698 KETRSGKTNNSLII

-717 KKTDNRRMP
+717 KKADNRRMP
-726 DQNNSHILNREVS
+726 DQNNSHILNSEVS
-739 KNHSDKMDIQKESM
+739 QNHSDKMDIQKESM

-760 SNSILNIIGIALLG
+760 SNSFLNVIGIALLG

-783 KLGKKKSD
+783 KLGKKKDD

>member
-1 MKKVQDNM
+1 M
-9 GNYEHYKMYKS
+9 GNYERYKMYKS
-20 GKNWV
+20 GKNWT
-25 YSAITVGMIATGVS
+25 YSAIAVGMIATGIG
-39 FITTNVHA
+39 FTTTNVHA

-60 SSSKQTGQ
+60 SSLKQTEQ

-77 DNASSKENNLA
+77 DNASSKENNSA

-128 AQKDSANTTNISN
+128 EQKNSANTTNISN
-141 NNKAGRITS
+141 DDKAGRITS

-161 SLNGERNST
+161 SLNRGRNST

-175 PNNNVTAKVSSF
+175 PNNVTAKVGSF
-187 GIDQTKQRNNALVA
+187 RIDQTKQRNNAFVA
-201 SKKINNDKQNMLSN
+201 SKKITNSKQNMLSN
-215 SNSGATAKVAINNND
+215 SNSGATTKVAINNND

-237 IKNRSDVPARYLANA
+237 IKNISEVPA
-252 KVKGPFTA
+252 K
-260 GVNQIIPFEAFGGD
+260 
-274 GMLTRLLLNGSEKAA
+274 
-289 WSDNGAGKNAAISPI
+289 
-304 TGLKAGEYFYEV
+304 
-316 DLGGNAKGKEGQA
+316 
-329 LLDQLRSNGTKTY
+329 
-342 DATVKIYG
+342 
-350 VGADG
+350 
-355 KADTTK
+355 
-361 VVATKTGLKLSV
+361 
-373 AGLTSNVKNTTKV
+373 
-386 PAQYLANAKAK
+386 YLANAKAK

-437 GKNAA
+437 EKNAA
-442 ISPITGLKAGEYFY
+442 ILPINGLKAGEYFY
-456 EVDLGGN
+456 EVDLDGN
-463 AKGKEGQ
+463 VKGKEGQ

-500 TTKVV
+500 TSKVV
-505 ATKTGLKLSV
+505 ATKTGLKINV
-515 AGLTSNVKN
+515 AGLTSNVKD
-524 TTKVPAQYLANAK
+524 TIEVPAKYLANAK

-568 SEKAAWSDNGTGK
+568 SEKAAWSDNGTEK

-587 ITGLKA
+587 INGLKA
-593 GEYFYEVDLGGNA
+593 GEYFYEVDLDGNV

-623 KTYDATVKIYEVGAD
+623 KTYDATVKIYGVGAD
-638 GKADTTKVVATKK
+638 GKADTSKVVATKT

-671 NITDVQKFTSKNN
+671 NITDVQKFTSKSN
-684 KEKQSNKNSTISGM
+684 KEKQSNKISTISEM
-698 KETQSGKTNNSLMT
+698 KETRSGKTNNSLII

-717 KKTDNRRMP
+717 KKADNRRMP
-726 DQNNSHILNREVS
+726 DQNNSHILNSEVS
-739 KNHSDKMDIQKESM
+739 QNHSDKMDIQKESM

-760 SNSILNIIGIALLG
+760 SNSFLNVIGIALLG

-783 KLGKKKSD
+783 KLGKKKDD